1 MNNYR
6 GISILPPIAKLLEQL
21 LAKQIR
27 NYFESNKLFYAGQH
41 GFRKGFYCE
50 LALHGQSEVGGQ
62 FAHRSLI
69 FITFYL
75 RKIKFKKKIKV

>member
-1 MNNYR
+1 MYNNFKFLIIIY
-6 GISILPPIAKLLEQL
+6 QL
-21 LAKQIR
+21 Q
-27 NYFESNKLFYAGQH
+27 S
-41 GFRKGFYCE
+41 FRYKIT
-50 LALHGQSEVGGQ
+50 LDDLVKTWQSEVGGQ